1 MRLHPL
7 PVQTSPTFLSERHH
21 RLIHLVALVA
31 GFVCQLSSPALCQQ
45 GSREWISIDGRRM
58 SAEFVRIQNESLVVR
73 KDGKEVVIVFTR
85 LAPESIQLAQKLAS
99 PQGQT
104 DREKGPP
111 VKRTI
116 HLTSGTVKIDL
127 WGEAKR
133 SVVFFNHSGPMK
145 ESIDRNMAAYQ
156 EILESGWSIVT
167 WNYPKEG
174 GFNEVATTIQ
184 KWVQGGT
191 PSLLLKGY
199 TRALVKE
206 LSSQAG
212 IEEFVLVGNSLGA
225 GVVMSDVCD
234 LSACCVLLISP
245 TEMFMPPRDA
255 LKAVKSV
262 TVVGHT
268 VNDRFLRSKE
278 LYEWIQGHHAP
289 MDLWKDLPNE
299 HLILGENLSHQRF
312 AKLLLAILDAE

>member
-1 MRLHPL
+1 
-7 PVQTSPTFLSERHH
+7 
-21 RLIHLVALVA
+21 
-31 GFVCQLSSPALCQQ
+31 
-45 GSREWISIDGRRM
+45 M

-73 KDGKEVVIVFTR
+73 KDGKEVVIDFTR

-99 PQGQT
+99 PKGQT
-104 DREKGPP
+104 DRKKGPP

-174 GFNEVATTIQ
+174 GFNEVAPTIQ

-199 TRALVKE
+199 TPAVVKE

-225 GVVMSDVCD
+225 GVVMSDAGD
-234 LSACCVLLISP
+234 LSACRVLLISP
-245 TEMFMPPRDA
+245 TEMFLPPMDA

-262 TVVGHT
+262 TVVGHNT
-268 VNDRFLRSKE
+268 NDRFLRSKE
-278 LYEWIQGHHAP
+278 LHEWIQSHHAP
-289 MDLWKDLPNE
+289 TELWKDLPNE
-299 HLILGENLSHQRF
+299 HLILGENLSHQRL
-312 AKLLLAILDAE
+312 AQILSAILDAE